1 MPVPSLIL
9 GDFEIPCLGFGT
21 YKLAAEDVVS
31 ALSAALEVGY
41 RHIDCAH
48 LYLNEEEIGN
58 TLQCLLKS
66 LKLKREDLFITSKLW
81 NTYHRPDL
89 VRGACLK
96 SIERLKVSYLDL
108 YLIHWPVAYKPGDDI
123 LPVNENGKTLFDKG
137 DIVATWKAMEE
148 LVKEGLVRHIG
159 LSNFNE
165 RQIQRIIEKATIKPV
180 ALQIESNPHFPNHNL
195 INFAKDRGIISTAY
209 APLGSPYREIN
220 DRPYKLIE
228 EPIIVKVAKRHGK
241 TPAQVL
247 IRHGIQRGVCVIP
260 KSRTPER
267 IRENF
272 QIFDFELTE
281 DEMEEIGNLGIY
293 GRQVRAHSM
302 RGNPEFPF
310 TDIL

>member
-1 MPVPSLIL
+1 MSIPSLKSR
-9 GDFEIPCLGFGT
+9 DFEIPCLGFGT
-21 YKLAAEDVVS
+21 YKLAAEDVVP

-58 TLQCLLKS
+58 ALQCWIKS
-66 LKLKREDLFITSKLW
+66 GKLKREDLFITSKLW

-89 VRGACLK
+89 VKGACLK
-96 SIERLKVSYLDL
+96 SMERLKVSYLDL
-108 YLIHWPVAYKPGDDI
+108 YLIHWPVAYKSGDDL
-123 LPVNENGKTLFDKG
+123 LPVCENGKTLFDKG

-165 RQIQRIIEKATIKPV
+165 AQIQRIFDEATIKPV
-180 ALQIESNPHFPNHNL
+180 VLQIESNPHFPNHNL
-195 INFAKDRGIISTAY
+195 INFAKNHGIISTAY
-209 APLGSPYREIN
+209 APLGSPYRDIK

-228 EPIIVKVAKRHGK
+228 EPIIVKIAKKYGK
-241 TPAQVL
+241 TPAQVI

-281 DEMEEIGNLGIY
+281 DEMKEIGDLGIY
-293 GRQVRAHSM
+293 ERQI
-302 RGNPEFPF
+302 RGDP
-310 TDIL
+310 